1 MKKLFFLI
9 LILSPFSKLYSQE
22 TIHLKHYPDTIHLKR
37 SVNQVLLTDRP
48 PQAVFAEIFGRSLD
62 FSLNYDRRFLNQV
75 DGWGF
80 CVGVGVL
87 GSDEIDDNSNYFS
100 IPASINYLAG
110 RNGKYLEVGAGLT
123 YFNAAIDN
131 TGGAISSGSS
141 VIGTFIIGYR
151 NQPIRGGFMFRAGFS
166 PVILKNSFIPYY
178 PYVSFGY
185 NF

>member
-1 MKKLFFLI
+1 MKQLLVIFLI
-9 LILSPFSKLYSQE
+9 LTCTKLFAQD
-22 TIHLKHYPDTIHLKR
+22 TIRLKHIPDTVHLR
-37 SVNQVLLTDRP
+37 HTPNELTITDRP

-80 CVGVGVL
+80 CAGIGVVENEGNN
-87 GSDEIDDNSNYFS
+87 DNNNYFS
-100 IPASINYLAG
+100 IPVSVNYLAG

-123 YFNAAIDN
+123 YFNAIIDN
-131 TGGAISSGSS
+131 TGGASSSGNS